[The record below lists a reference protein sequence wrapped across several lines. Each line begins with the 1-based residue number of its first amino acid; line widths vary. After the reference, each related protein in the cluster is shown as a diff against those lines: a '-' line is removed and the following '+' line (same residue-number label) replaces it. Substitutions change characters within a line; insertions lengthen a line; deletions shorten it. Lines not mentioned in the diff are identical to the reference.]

1 MGDLIIKKI
10 VETSF
15 GFLPYLIAFSIISYV
30 VKSRPGLF
38 NDLTPTRERAQAE
51 KILSWSGLLMML
63 VISVELYLTPN
74 DLFTASEAYWL
85 NILPLVWLALTLY
98 RKDIPGDRTATNV
111 GIWTLAPYAA
121 YALSPKEMP
130 GSTWLILCLFGAAFL
145 VGIWRDGKRP
155 A

>member
-1 MGDLIIKKI
+1 MDLIIEK
-10 VETSF
+10 VVGTLF
-15 GFLPYLIAFSIISYV
+15 NFLPYLIAFLIISYV

-38 NDLTPTRERAQAE
+38 NDLTPTRERTQAE
-51 KILSWSGLLMML
+51 KILSWSGLLVML
-63 VISVELYLTPN
+63 VILVELYLTKN

-85 NILPLVWLALTLY
+85 NILPLLWLTLTVY

-121 YALSPKEMP
+121 YALSNKETP
-130 GSTWLILCLFGAAFL
+130 ESTWLSLCLFGAAFL
-145 VGIWRDGKRP
+145 VGTLRDAKRP

>member
-1 MGDLIIKKI
+1 
-10 VETSF
+10 
-15 GFLPYLIAFSIISYV
+15 
-30 VKSRPGLF
+30 
-38 NDLTPTRERAQAE
+38 
-51 KILSWSGLLMML
+51 MML
-63 VISVELYLTPN
+63 VISVELYLTQN

-130 GSTWLILCLFGAAFL
+130 GSTWLSVCLFGAAFF
-145 VGIWRDGKRP
+145 VGILRDIKRP

>member
-63 VISVELYLTPN
+63 VISVELYLTQN
-74 DLFTASEAYWL
+74 DLFTDSEAYWL

-130 GSTWLILCLFGAAFL
+130 ESTWLSLCLFSAAFL
-145 VGIWRDGKRP
+145 VGTLRDAKRP

>member
-1 MGDLIIKKI
+1 MAIYIGIFILVLRFII
-10 VETSF
+10 ERRR
-15 GFLPYLIAFSIISYV
+15 LPRLDVPAA
-30 VKSRPGLF
+30 
-38 NDLTPTRERAQAE
+38 RERTLPE
-51 KILSWSGLLMML
+51 NLLSWSGMLLTIL
-63 VISVELYLTPN
+63 IAVELYLTEYAWLTSA
-74 DLFTASEAYWL
+74 DAYWL
-85 NILPLVWLALTLY
+85 NILPLMWLGLTFF

-130 GSTWLILCLFGAAFL
+130 GSTWLSLCLFGAAFL

>member
-1 MGDLIIKKI
+1 MAIYIGIFILVLRFII
-10 VETSF
+10 ERRR
-15 GFLPYLIAFSIISYV
+15 LPRLDVPAA
-30 VKSRPGLF
+30 
-38 NDLTPTRERAQAE
+38 RERTLPE
-51 KILSWSGLLMML
+51 NLLSWSGLLL
-63 VISVELYLTPN
+63 TILIAVELYLTEYAWLTSA
-74 DLFTASEAYWL
+74 DAYWL
-85 NILPLVWLALTLY
+85 NILPLMWLGLTFF

-130 GSTWLILCLFGAAFL
+130 GSTWLSLCLFGAAFL

>member
-1 MGDLIIKKI
+1 MGDLIIKKV

-15 GFLPYLIAFSIISYV
+15 GFLPYLIAFSIVSYV

-38 NDLTPTRERAQAE
+38 NDLTPTRERSQAE
-51 KILSWSGLLMML
+51 KILSWSGLLVML
-63 VISVELYLTPN
+63 VILVELYLTQN
-74 DLFTASEAYWL
+74 DLFTASETYWL

-130 GSTWLILCLFGAAFL
+130 GSTWLSVCLFGAAFF
-145 VGIWRDGKRP
+145 VGILRDIKRP

>member
-1 MGDLIIKKI
+1 MDLIIEK
-10 VETSF
+10 VVGTLFS
-15 GFLPYLIAFSIISYV
+15 FLPYLIVFSIISYV

-38 NDLTPTRERAQAE
+38 NDLTPTRERSQAE
-51 KILSWSGLLMML
+51 KILSWSGLLVML
-63 VISVELYLTPN
+63 VILVELYLTQN

-85 NILPLVWLALTLY
+85 NILPLVWLTLTLY

-130 GSTWLILCLFGAAFL
+130 GSTWLSLCLFGAAFL
-145 VGIWRDGKRP
+145 VGTWRDAKRP